1 MSGNKKHG
9 CSHTRAVEYNTP
21 QDDDS
26 KIVQFVK
33 RTRLSKKRES
43 TVHSIEHRAA
53 SPVIPIV
60 SSTNVIPTIPLR
72 SVLSSEITET
82 ITPTLIPFSASS
94 SSSPS
99 AESSSRANSNDQLL
113 NNKRKKQKHHDDDK
127 IDARVNPRKKRHLT
141 RVRNSTQPKKKKQD
155 TRKNRQEQKTKE
167 TEKEQEVDMLSV
179 HNKKDRDE
187 KITNSEPSRLAS
199 TIPPPPPPIPIPTH
213 KTTSSHE
220 DEVASHKS
228 RYKVAIDMIGQKF
241 FEPLR
246 RKLAERI
253 ANLINVSTMQTQTYD
268 TFLRD
273 DVPTIMRNSELL
285 IDYIPDADRID
296 DEDDEASSSNVRLPV
311 FSASSP
317 SSSSSSSSS
326 STPSNL
332 IVPVTTNPTPN
343 KKYGSSHAALA
354 AAAAATE
361 MNTTGELHV
370 LGEHLPRL
378 TRPSY
383 INTKTRECEVL
394 YPTSARALG
403 LTYNAPLIVHALYTV
418 HSISPHSKQQH
429 APIDGSAF
437 TELLKVLAAQEQQ
450 STVNSSS
457 SSSSSSWW
465 WTWTGGVSDE
475 DLNNLLN
482 VNFIYDKNGDWV
494 ISFSEAIGA
503 PFVFFQ
509 WIFNLLKQWALNIIN
524 FILELKKFSP
534 DLN

>member
-53 SPVIPIV
+53 SHVIPIV
-60 SSTNVIPTIPLR
+60 SSTNVIPIVPLR

-82 ITPTLIPFSASS
+82 ITPTLIPFSASASPFS
-94 SSSPS
+94 SSSSSS
-99 AESSSRANSNDQLL
+99 AASSSRANSNDQLL
-113 NNKRKKQKHHDDDK
+113 NNKRKKQKHQDDDK

-141 RVRNSTQPKKKKQD
+141 RVRNSTQTKKKKQD

-199 TIPPPPPPIPIPTH
+199 TIPPPPPLPIPTP
-213 KTTSSHE
+213 KTTSSRE

-296 DEDDEASSSNVRLPV
+296 DEDDEASNNNNNNNNGNTKSSSSSSSVRLPV

-326 STPSNL
+326 STPSHL

-361 MNTTGELHV
+361 MNTRGELHV
-370 LGEHLPRL
+370 LG
-378 TRPSY
+378 
-383 INTKTRECEVL
+383 
-394 YPTSARALG
+394 
-403 LTYNAPLIVHALYTV
+403 
-418 HSISPHSKQQH
+418 
-429 APIDGSAF
+429 
-437 TELLKVLAAQEQQ
+437 
-450 STVNSSS
+450 
-457 SSSSSSWW
+457 
-465 WTWTGGVSDE
+465 
-475 DLNNLLN
+475 
-482 VNFIYDKNGDWV
+482 
-494 ISFSEAIGA
+494 
-503 PFVFFQ
+503 
-509 WIFNLLKQWALNIIN
+509 
-524 FILELKKFSP
+524 
-534 DLN
+534 